1 MNRAFAYMTALLF
14 SPSQPLDPLRALR
27 QILPAAEVSASE
39 NDMRSRFAVRHR
51 PGKRPDFV
59 FAVLIVFIILLIGRV
74 RAIDVLAAHGGGAI
88 G

>member
-1 MNRAFAYMTALLF
+1 M
-14 SPSQPLDPLRALR
+14 
-27 QILPAAEVSASE
+27 E

-59 FAVLIVFIILLIGRV
+59 FAVLIVFIILLIGLV
-74 RAIDVLAAHGGGAI
+74 RAIDVLAAHAGGAI